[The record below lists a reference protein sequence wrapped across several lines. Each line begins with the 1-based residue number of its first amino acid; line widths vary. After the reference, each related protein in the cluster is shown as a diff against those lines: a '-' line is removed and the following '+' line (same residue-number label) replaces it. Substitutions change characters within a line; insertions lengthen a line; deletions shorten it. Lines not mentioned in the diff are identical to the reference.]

1 MDYDV
6 FLFVFPFGCIMFIVL
21 LFKVRDR
28 KVLHSFL
35 FLHNIISVVERS
47 KKFLCKLQMF
57 AIKNK
62 LYNMQRVLCFRF
74 LSFLFCL
81 MFSFLL
87 VSCGSENK
95 SVRKVIGLSQCTL
108 NDAWRQSMLR
118 EMQIALSDYD
128 NLDLVVKDAG
138 NDSEIQKRQI
148 QELMDMDVD
157 ILIISPVQP
166 EPVTDIAGKAYFAG
180 IPTIITDRKI
190 KSDNYTA
197 YIGGDN
203 YAIGKEA
210 GIYASEFI
218 KDNAKVLEIWG
229 LPETSPAQERHNG
242 FIDKLKEYGI
252 SVRIDSVH
260 GDWLYSEALAR
271 LKANNIADDYDLV
284 FCHNDMMAIAAGEYL
299 AQTGSTNGDRPII
312 MGADA
317 VYGAGLEAVAD
328 GRIDVSFLYPTC
340 SKELVQLC
348 RDVLNGDSI
357 PKQTILPTGAVDAQ
371 TARSLMI
378 QGKSIDGYQQ
388 SINAKKARI
397 DDLSSRFGFL
407 ENSLLVFILLSLAL
421 LAVSA
426 VVLIYYLKLK
436 KQNKQLEVQ
445 KNELELQR
453 CRLSELNSF
462 IEENSRRQL
471 RLFAEISHEIRTPLT
486 LISGPLEKVCR
497 LCSDR
502 TVAEDLKLMSLN
514 AEKLKAEV
522 NRILD
527 LGKLKSDKVRL
538 NLSECKLNEF
548 VADAKTYF
556 DGMARQKRI
565 TFEFHDYPEEICLQL
580 DRDLMEKV
588 IFNLLSNSFKFTP
601 VGGTIS
607 VSLVKED
614 AYAGFCVQDS
624 GGGVPDPEA
633 AFDYMN
639 SGNIASG
646 TGIGLFLVKSY
657 TEMHGGKVE
666 LTNTDGGANFKVLLP
681 VIVRDQEIS
690 EQYDGIL
697 RGQEIAILDEI
708 GSSRFDDLI
717 LVVDD
722 NEQMLSYISGILAEN
737 FNIVT
742 ASDGVQAMEKLASE
756 NVALVLSDVMMPH
769 MNGFELCSA
778 IKDDI
783 KYCHIPVVL
792 LTALSSETH
801 LLQGGL
807 HGADAYLS
815 KPFSADLLKTTI
827 YRLLQDRRKL
837 NSVLLQRLLKDG
849 AFKAPDLPVESL
861 DDVFLRKFISRIDEV
876 YADNRY
882 NVEKLSEEVGMSRGH
897 LYRKVK
903 ELTGVSPVEFLRN
916 YRLKKSAELLKQKNM
931 TISEICYAVGFTS
944 PAYFT
949 KCFREYFNT
958 TPTEF
963 VAS

>member
-1 MDYDV
+1 MW
-6 FLFVFPFGCIMFIVL
+6 P
-21 LFKVRDR
+21 
-28 KVLHSFL
+28 
-35 FLHNIISVVERS
+35 S

-57 AIKNK
+57 AIWNK
-62 LYNMQRVLCFRF
+62 LYIMQMVLRFRF
-74 LSFLFCL
+74 LFYLFYL
-81 MFSFLL
+81 TFSLL
-87 VSCGSENK
+87 LASCERENIRE
-95 SVRKVIGLSQCTL
+95 RKVIGLSQCTL

-128 NLDLVVKDAG
+128 DLELVVKDAG
-138 NDSEIQKRQI
+138 NDSEVQKLQI
-148 QELMDMDVD
+148 QELMDIGVD

-166 EPVTDIAGKAYFAG
+166 EPVTDIAGEAYFAG

-190 KSDNYTA
+190 KSDNFTV

-203 YAIGKEA
+203 YGIGNEA
-210 GIYASEFI
+210 GIYASEYI
-218 KDNAKVLEIWG
+218 KNNAKVLEIWG

-242 FIDKLKEYGI
+242 FINTLKRYGI
-252 SVRIDSVH
+252 SVHIDSVH
-260 GDWLYSEALAR
+260 GDWLYSEAYER
-271 LKANNIADDYDLV
+271 LKVNNIADEYDLV

-299 AQTGSTNGDRPII
+299 AQTGNTNGDRPII

-348 RDVLNGDSI
+348 RAILNGDSI

-388 SINAKKARI
+388 SINSKKAQI

-407 ENSLLVFILLSLAL
+407 KNSLLIFVLLSLAL

-462 IEENSRRQL
+462 IEEDSRRQL

-486 LISGPLEKVCR
+486 LISGPLEKVCH

-502 TVAEDLKLMSLN
+502 TVAEDLQLMSLN
-514 AEKLKAEV
+514 VDKLKVEV

-527 LGKLKSDKVRL
+527 LGKLKSDKVSI
-538 NLSECKLNEF
+538 NLSECRLNEF

-556 DGMARQKRI
+556 DGMARQKHI
-565 TFEFHDYPEEICLQL
+565 TFEFHDLPEMICLQL

-588 IFNLLSNSFKFTP
+588 IFNLLSNAFKFTP
-601 VGGTIS
+601 VGGSIS
-607 VSLVKED
+607 ISLFKEGG
-614 AYAGFCVQDS
+614 YAGFCVQDS
-624 GGGVPDPEA
+624 GGGVTDPDS

-666 LTNTDGGANFKVLLP
+666 LTNMNGGANFKVLLP
-681 VIVRDQEIS
+681 VIVRNQETS
-690 EQYDGIL
+690 EQYDGTL
-697 RGQEIAILDEI
+697 SGQEIAILNEME
-708 GSSRFDDLI
+708 GSRFDDVI

-722 NEQMLSYISGILAEN
+722 NEQMLSYISGILSDN
-737 FNIVT
+737 FNVVT
-742 ASDGVQAMEKLASE
+742 AADGVQAMEILSSK

-769 MNGFELCSA
+769 MSGFELCSA
-778 IKDDI
+778 IKDDMNF
-783 KYCHIPVVL
+783 CHVPVVL
-792 LTALSSETH
+792 LTALSSESH
-801 LLQGGL
+801 RLQGGL

-815 KPFSADLLKTTI
+815 KPFSTDLLKTTI
-827 YRLLQDRRKL
+827 YRLLKDRRKL

-849 AFKAPDLPVESL
+849 AFKTPDLPVESL

-882 NVEKLSEEVGMSRGH
+882 NVEKLSEEIGMSRGH

-903 ELTGVSPVEFLRN
+903 DLTGVSPVEFLRN
-916 YRLKKSAELLKQKNM
+916 YRLKKSAELLKRKDM
-931 TISEICYAVGFTS
+931 TISEVCYAVGFTS

-949 KCFREYFNT
+949 KCFREYFNI

-963 VAS
+963 IAS